1 MNKYRRLP
9 NQELTKNAREYSR
22 AWKKLAKP
30 IEIATNSRLYGFDP
44 GFSFVSNEDPNVRF
58 DMGLYE
64 VRKLIAA
71 LENGT
76 AAQNFLNRM

>member
-1 MNKYRRLP
+1 MKNHHRLP
-9 NQELTKNAREYSR
+9 NGELTRNAREYTS

-30 IEIATNSRLYGFDP
+30 IELATNSKLYGYDP
-44 GFSFVSNEDPNVRF
+44 SFSFVSNEDPNITF

-71 LENGT
+71 LKNGS
-76 AAQNFLNRM
+76 AAQNFINRM